1 MSFPMK
7 FPMKFAEQ
15 CKFQGRNLV
24 DFAYT
29 SHFILLL
36 KRYVLYFFTKK
47 PHNIWK
53 NKTSHSSSQLNLH
66 FFHLRNWKN
75 LLPLYIHFFFSV
87 RG

>member
-15 CKFQGRNLV
+15 SKFQGRYLV
-24 DFAYT
+24 NFAYT

-36 KRYVLYFFTKK
+36 KSYVLYFFTKN

-75 LLPLYIHFFFSV
+75 LLPLLHTLIFQ
-87 RG
+87 